1 MPPHLLTNFEIQKYY
16 QNELKFNGVFSENKI
31 SNINGGTY
39 IINFDGYGS
48 IGTQWIS
55 LYINDNN

>member
-1 MPPHLLTNFEIQKYY
+1 MAFFL
-16 QNELKFNGVFSENKI
+16 ENKI

-48 IGTQWIS
+48 IGTHWIS
-55 LYINDNN
+55 LYINDNNVI

>member
-1 MPPHLLTNFEIQKYY
+1 MNLNLMAFF
-16 QNELKFNGVFSENKI
+16 LENKI